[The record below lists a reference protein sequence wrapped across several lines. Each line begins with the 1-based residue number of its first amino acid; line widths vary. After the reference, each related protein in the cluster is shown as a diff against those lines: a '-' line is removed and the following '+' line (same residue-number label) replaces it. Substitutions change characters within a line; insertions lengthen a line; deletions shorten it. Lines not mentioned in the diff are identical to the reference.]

1 MRTKLIV
8 FVIVIII
15 CISVSGC
22 TEILGRT
29 TFAYDLVVSPVNGTA
44 IIYVPIAI
52 DEDGSISEV
61 MGNLTI
67 YSYPDS
73 SSNASCEIIDNVP
86 SSNVSCEIIDTIHG
100 KALKTVTDERIKIKN
115 MIHQRGRGST
125 EVNIT
130 LWNETFE
137 NSIGNIWI
145 YVDDSSTAEDV
156 SITLDV
162 WYVQSFLASGYSG
175 SIRTEWY
182 SIVLNNGW
190 NTYPVYKRS

>member
-1 MRTKLIV
+1 MKTKLI
-8 FVIVIII
+8 ILIIII

-67 YSYPDS
+67 YSYPD
-73 SSNASCEIIDNVP
+73 NVP
-86 SSNVSCEIIDTIHG
+86 SSNASCEIIDTIHG

-115 MIHQRGRGST
+115 MIHQRGSGSA

-137 NSIGNIWI
+137 NSTGSIWM

-162 WYVQSFLASGYSG
+162 WYVRSFLASGYSR
-175 SIRTEWY
+175 SIRTASY
-182 SIVLNNGW
+182 LTVLNNGW
-190 NTYPVYKRS
+190 NTYPVCKTS